1 QKVWGELPDVEFMVD
16 RMYEYLY
23 ELYPPLFPEMIN
35 RIDAMSEGEVERYFA
50 ALESEESREPSFA
63 RVTP

>member
-1 QKVWGELPDVEFMVD
+1 
-16 RMYEYLY
+16 
-23 ELYPPLFPEMIN
+23 MIN